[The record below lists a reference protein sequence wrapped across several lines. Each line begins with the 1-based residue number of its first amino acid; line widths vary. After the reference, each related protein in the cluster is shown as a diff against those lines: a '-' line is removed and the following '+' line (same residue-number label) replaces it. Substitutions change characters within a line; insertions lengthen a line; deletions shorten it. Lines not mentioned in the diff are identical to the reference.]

1 MSVINY
7 NRKHYQTYFNRK
19 VIEYVKNNIDCD
31 VAKYVSEL
39 EKSENLLKAI
49 YDDVINLTDLVSKY
63 DGYLYGGIVR
73 SFLLRK
79 EDTKDIDIW
88 FTDKS
93 KMSNFIK
100 VLENKYSGF
109 NFEPDK
115 SKSTEDYRITY
126 AITNQDSGFHYMLD
140 LVLSDQ
146 YPVNDYDVNCLA
158 FNGKFVAKKCIPI
171 NSILENISKKQMKK
185 LSSFEDTTLNKYRDS
200 KFRASGW
207 TILKDDIKS
216 ETLGFFTLDYIY
228 KM

>member
-109 NFEPDK
+109 NLNLIK
-115 SKSTEDYRITY
+115 
-126 AITNQDSGFHYMLD
+126 ANQLKIIGL
-140 LVLSDQ
+140 
-146 YPVNDYDVNCLA
+146 
-158 FNGKFVAKKCIPI
+158 KI
-171 NSILENISKKQMKK
+171 ILLIK
-185 LSSFEDTTLNKYRDS
+185 LHMQSQ
-200 KFRASGW
+200 
-207 TILKDDIKS
+207 IKIVV
-216 ETLGFFTLDYIY
+216 FIIC
-228 KM
+228 